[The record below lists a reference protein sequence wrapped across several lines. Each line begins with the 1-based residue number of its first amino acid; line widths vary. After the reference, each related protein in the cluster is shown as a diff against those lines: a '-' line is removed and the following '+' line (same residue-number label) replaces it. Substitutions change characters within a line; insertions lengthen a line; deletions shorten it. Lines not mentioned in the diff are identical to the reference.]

1 MVILHSVSFKI
12 SVNSTP
18 KKGAY
23 MPELGVSEFSTI
35 VVASGKPKQTKIRN
49 LSNRAPYAFYKDY
62 YLPLRTAIKHLFTK
76 KRHIS
81 YLYEV
86 CRKQKDSSKKINY
99 ELIANHFRD
108 WQSGKNITAFTPPRD
123 YYSYS
128 RTSINCNPELH
139 VVLNGQPRLVKLH
152 FNSSD
157 KMTQERANIICAVI
171 EEAIGD
177 HEFEYSVLDLTTGK
191 EFFFNGDYEKTF
203 IRINKE
209 IKNLEAFWEQA
220 A

>member
-1 MVILHSVSFKI
+1 
-12 SVNSTP
+12 
-18 KKGAY
+18 

-35 VVASGKPKQTKIRN
+35 VVASGKPKQTKIRS
-49 LSNRAPYAFYKDY
+49 LSKRGPYAFYKDY

-86 CRKQKDSSKKINY
+86 CRKQKDSRKKVNY
-99 ELIANHFRD
+99 ELVANHFRD

-123 YYSYS
+123 YYNYS

-139 VVLNGQPRLVKLH
+139 VVLHGQPRLVKLH
-152 FNSSD
+152 FSGSD
-157 KMTQERANIICAVI
+157 KMTQERANIICALT

-209 IKNLEAFWEQA
+209 IKNLEEFWEEA